1 MHPSLYIHLKTRY
14 EPNQSVKSI
23 HSGMKQCI
31 YTSKQSV
38 RPCVQLGQIGIIKG
52 EEVLWSFINRP
63 LSVGEHWPIVMWRH
77 WCGKSFH
84 LYSILHD
91 RILAFP
97 TWLGYV
103 SPMITLLLQHLQ
115 SGSHENFRALFDV
128 PCIQDAPKK
137 IWCDHCCK
145 AEMDLYSHQ
154 APECP
159 HQACALAIW
168 RRIKQ
173 PKAHTCSLYVWSRL
187 CKPFTP
193 KEMDRNG
200 LFKLLVEITP
210 AHCTVFLWYRIM
222 CFKQGLVL
230 PLWPKHGCTT
240 TYVCHFWGVSS
251 NQTLH
256 IVAESCKMTCS
267 ARITTPSSSH
277 KKLEAG

>member
-1 MHPSLYIHLKTRY
+1 MAPFPLPWLLPLFSHFTYEKYIPTVVNSSTRCI
-14 EPNQSVKSI
+14 SHAKA
-23 HSGMKQCI
+23 HSGPMESQKTHFDGLSFAI
-31 YTSKQSV
+31 SSSV
-38 RPCVQLGQIGIIKG
+38 ESCFTKI
-52 EEVLWSFINRP
+52 
-63 LSVGEHWPIVMWRH
+63 
-77 WCGKSFH
+77 
-84 LYSILHD
+84 
-91 RILAFP
+91 A
-97 TWLGYV
+97 
-103 SPMITLLLQHLQ
+103 LLFEHLQ
-115 SGSHENFRALFDV
+115 SGSHENFRASFDV

-168 RRIKQ
+168 GRIEQ

-200 LFKLLVEITP
+200 LFKLVVEITP

-222 CFKQGLVL
+222 WFKQGLVL